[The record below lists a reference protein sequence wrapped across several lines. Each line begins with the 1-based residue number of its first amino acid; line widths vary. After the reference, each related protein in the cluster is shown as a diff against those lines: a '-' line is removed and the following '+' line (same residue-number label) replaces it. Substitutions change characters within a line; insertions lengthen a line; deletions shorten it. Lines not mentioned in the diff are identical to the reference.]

1 MTNKQ
6 SKPKSVKSEL
16 GIKADNVVA
25 IVPAHAEMV
34 AALGGSNGGPTLEE
48 RITEWGRA
56 AQSVQDDF
64 HPLALD
70 VLKRVFETRNATIA
84 LQLQN
89 AMPKILRKREFAAWL
104 ATYSPIKLSQ
114 EHNETSNFLKCELRE
129 EGKDKLYRP
138 FDIEK
143 AEANPFFMKKEEVK
157 ALDPSKYDV
166 VKDLV
171 QKMTG
176 LAKTILGTDEKAKPL
191 ADGISL
197 GEAKGKLAEL
207 RKTHTI
213 LHNGKIAEAL
223 DGKTSKLVAD
233 ALAKDAA

>member
-16 GIKADNVVA
+16 GVKADNVVA
-25 IVPAHAEMV
+25 IVPAHAEIV
-34 AALGGSNGGPTLEE
+34 ANLGGSNGGPTLEE

-64 HPLALD
+64 HPLAID

-114 EHNETSNFLKCELRE
+114 ESNETSNFAKCELRDE
-129 EGKDKLYRP
+129 KDKLYRP

-157 ALDPSKYDV
+157 ALDPSKIDI
-166 VKDLV
+166 VKQLITS
-171 QKMTG
+171 MTS
-176 LAKTILGTDEKAKPL
+176 LAKTILATDEKAKPL
-191 ADGISL
+191 ADGVTL
-197 GEAKGKLAEL
+197 GEAKGKLSEL

-213 LHNGKIAEAL
+213 LENGKIANAL
-223 DGKTSKLVAD
+223 DGKTADLVKQ
-233 ALAKDAA
+233 ALAKEAA